1 MSQVKS
7 SIQDNE
13 NTSLFNNP
21 SNLINEQKNPE
32 DYIEKRYQI
41 RQSEFTSEE
50 NFNKIKEDALISELN
65 FGQNER
71 IKMFNK
77 RRI

>member
-41 RQSEFTSEE
+41 RQ
-50 NFNKIKEDALISELN
+50 
-65 FGQNER
+65 R
-71 IKMFNK
+71 
-77 RRI
+77 